1 MEDKPNKTSK
11 RIRNLII
18 LVVIFSLF
26 LAGNLYIFGKLEKE
40 EGFFNPYIFLI
51 ILNIDFV
58 FFLTILALSLR
69 HLIKLFFEKKD
80 THGQLRKKLLLILIS
95 MVIIPA
101 VILSVA
107 SISLISNATKIWF
120 SGKVEKALK
129 SVQVI
134 IDKNVEL
141 NVKQLDKIAYLIQKG
156 EISPKKAINYFD
168 LQSIVI
174 VKGNKKRVYGRL
186 VKYVEKTNLK
196 HRTDYEIYY
205 FHNTM
210 FIRFYKKLDNST
222 ILVIDKRLPDFIS
235 KKQQEIK
242 TILKLYSEFKRY
254 KSPIRIGYILTM
266 LTITMFV
273 IFAAIWFSQYI
284 VRNLTYPIEQLAAAA
299 KKLASGNLKVKVNAT
314 GKYEIGLLI
323 EEFNNMVKELNNLY
337 LKLEKSNRE
346 LQYKNEYLDAILENA
361 RTGVIYSDDKG
372 KVEKINKSAINI
384 LNIKPEEVIGK
395 DIFEIFEQL
404 GIDPNIQK
412 EQTIKYQNRIL
423 ILKISKIANTKKGYV
438 IVFDDITD
446 IVNAQ
451 KVLAWKEI
459 AQRIAHEIKNPLTP
473 IKLSAER
480 ILRQYKRQNPK
491 FEEILEKST
500 EVIIKEV
507 EHLSNLVKEFGQFA
521 SIENKLN
528 IEEISLKEFFEELK
542 NSYKTEDF
550 KINIE
555 IKDDIK
561 IKGDKK
567 LLKQA
572 FTNIIQNAY
581 EATAGQKE
589 RLLNIKITETKDK
602 VKIEFIDNG
611 KGISTEDAQK
621 IFNPYYSKKTK
632 GTGLGLAITKEIIE
646 KHNGKIYA
654 VPSEKGGIFIIELPK
669 NQFV

>member
-1 MEDKPNKTSK
+1 MEDKPNKNSK

-18 LVVIFSLF
+18 LVIIFSLF

-134 IDKNVEL
+134 IDKNIEI
-141 NVKQLDKIAYLIQKG
+141 NVKELDKIALLIQKG
-156 EISPKKAINYFD
+156 DILPGKAVNYFN

-174 VKGNKKRVYGRL
+174 VKGNKKKVYGKL
-186 VKYVEKTNLK
+186 VKYVDKVNLK
-196 HRTDYEIYY
+196 HKTDYEIYY

-222 ILVIDKRLPDFIS
+222 IIVIDKRLPEFIS
-235 KKQQEIK
+235 KKEKEIK
-242 TILKLYSEFKRY
+242 NILKLYSEFKRY

-273 IFAAIWFSQYI
+273 IFASIWFSQYI
-284 VRNLTYPIEQLAAAA
+284 VRNLTYPIEQLASAA

-384 LNIKPEEVIGK
+384 LNIKPEDVLGK
-395 DIFEIFEQL
+395 DITEIFKQL

-412 EQTIKYQNRIL
+412 EQTIKYHDRIL
-423 ILKISKIANTKKGYV
+423 IVKISKIANTKKGYV

-480 ILRQYKRQNPK
+480 ILRQYKKQNPK
-491 FEEILEKST
+491 FEEILEKSID
-500 EVIIKEV
+500 VIIKEV

-528 IEEISLKEFFEELK
+528 VEEISLKNFFEELK

-550 KINIE
+550 KINID
-555 IKDDIK
+555 IPDDIK
-561 IKGDKK
+561 IKADKK

-589 RLLNIKITETKDK
+589 RILNIKIQEINGKI
-602 VKIEFIDNG
+602 KIEFIDNG
-611 KGISTEDAQK
+611 KGISEEEIQK
-621 IFNPYYSKKTK
+621 IFDPYYSKKTK

-654 VPSEKGGIFIIELPK
+654 VPSNKGGIFIIELPK
-669 NQFV
+669 KQSV

>member
-1 MEDKPNKTSK
+1 MEDKPNKTSR

-26 LAGNLYIFGKLEKE
+26 LAGNIYIFGKLEKE

-141 NVKQLDKIAYLIQKG
+141 NVKELDKVAYLIKKG
-156 EISPKKAINYFD
+156 EISPEKAINYFN

-174 VKGNKKRVYGRL
+174 IQGNRKKVYGKL
-186 VKYVEKTNLK
+186 VKFVEKKDLK
-196 HRTDYEIYY
+196 HRTDYKLYY

-210 FIRFYKKLDNST
+210 FIRFYKKLDKST
-222 ILVIDKRLPDFIS
+222 ILIIDKRLPDFIS
-235 KKQQEIK
+235 KKEKEIK
-242 TILKLYSEFKRY
+242 NILKLYSEFKRY

-273 IFAAIWFSQYI
+273 IFASIWFSQYI

-372 KVEKINKSAINI
+372 RIEKINKSAINI
-384 LNIKPEEVIGK
+384 LSIKPEEMLGK
-395 DIFEIFEQL
+395 DIFDIFKQL
-404 GIDPNIQK
+404 GIDPKIQK
-412 EQTIKYQNRIL
+412 EQTIKYHDRIL
-423 ILKISKIANTKKGYV
+423 IVKTSKIANTKKGYV

-480 ILRQYKRQNPK
+480 IIRQYKKQNPK

-500 EVIIKEV
+500 DVIIKEV

-528 IEEISLKEFFEELK
+528 IEEISLKDFFKELK

-550 KINIE
+550 KINIDIPEE
-555 IKDDIK
+555 II

-589 RLLNIKITETKDK
+589 RLLNIKITESNNK
-602 VKIEFIDNG
+602 VKIEFKDNG
-611 KGISTEDAQK
+611 KGISPEDIQK
-621 IFNPYYSKKTK
+621 IFDPYFSKKTK

-646 KHNGKIYA
+646 KHNGKIHA
-654 VPSEKGGIFIIELPK
+654 EPSKEGGIFIIELPK
-669 NQFV
+669 N

>member
-1 MEDKPNKTSK
+1 
-11 RIRNLII
+11 
-18 LVVIFSLF
+18 
-26 LAGNLYIFGKLEKE
+26 
-40 EGFFNPYIFLI
+40 
-51 ILNIDFV
+51 
-58 FFLTILALSLR
+58 
-69 HLIKLFFEKKD
+69 
-80 THGQLRKKLLLILIS
+80 

-372 KVEKINKSAINI
+372 KIEKINKSAINI

>member
-1 MEDKPNKTSK
+1 MEDKPNKSSK

-18 LVVIFSLF
+18 LVVVFSLF
-26 LAGNLYIFGKLEKE
+26 LAGNIYIFGKLEKE

-69 HLIKLFFEKKD
+69 HLIKLFFEKRD

-129 SVQVI
+129 SVQII
-134 IDKNVEL
+134 IDKNIEL
-141 NVKQLDKIAYLIQKG
+141 NVKQLDKVAFLIQKK
-156 EISPKKAINYFD
+156 EINPQKAINYFN

-174 VKGNKKRVYGRL
+174 IKGNKKRVYGKL
-186 VKYVEKTNLK
+186 VKYVENTKLK
-196 HRTDYEIYY
+196 HKTDYKIYY

-210 FIRFYKKLDNST
+210 FIRFYKKIDNST
-222 ILVIDKRLPDFIS
+222 ILIIDKRLPEFIS
-235 KKQQEIK
+235 KKESEIK
-242 TILKLYSEFKRY
+242 NILKLYSEFKRY

-273 IFAAIWFSQYI
+273 IFASIWFSQYI
-284 VRNLTYPIEQLAAAA
+284 VRNLTYPIEQLAEAA
-299 KKLASGNLKVKVNAT
+299 KKLASGNLKVKVNAV

-337 LKLEKSNRE
+337 IKLEKSNRE

-361 RTGVIYSDDKG
+361 RTGVIYSNDKG
-372 KVEKINKSAINI
+372 IVEKINKSAINI
-384 LNIKPEEVIGK
+384 LNIKPEEVIGR
-395 DIFEIFEQL
+395 DIFNVFKQL
-404 GIDPNIQK
+404 GIDPNTQK
-412 EQTIKYQNRIL
+412 EQTIKYHDRIL
-423 ILKISKIANTKKGYV
+423 IVKISKIANTKKGYV

-480 ILRQYKRQNPK
+480 ILRQYKKQNPR

-500 EVIIKEV
+500 DVIIKEV

-528 IEEISLKEFFEELK
+528 IEEISLKDFFEELK
-542 NSYKTEDF
+542 NSYRTEDF
-550 KINIE
+550 KIDIQIE
-555 IKDDIK
+555 GDIK

-581 EATAGQKE
+581 EVTAGQKE
-589 RLLNIKITETKDK
+589 RLLNIKVKEEKNKI
-602 VKIEFIDNG
+602 KIEFRDNG
-611 KGISTEDAQK
+611 KGISKEDIKK
-621 IFNPYYSKKTK
+621 IFDPYFSKKTK

-654 VPSEKGGIFIIELPK
+654 VPSDKGGIFIIELPK
-669 NQFV
+669 K